1 LQARVA
7 DFERVDAQV
16 LGISVDSVP
25 CHEAWVASLGG
36 ISYPLLSDFHR
47 RVCARYGLLRKP
59 HNIARRAVVIVDK
72 AGIIR
77 YIEKL
82 DKGLPDPDRLLAVLR
97 ATSSFGTKRR
107 GTRDDA

>member
-25 CHEAWVASLGG
+25 CHEAWAASLGG
-36 ISYPLLSDFHR
+36 ISYPLLSDFRR
-47 RVCARYGLLRKP
+47 RVCARYGLLWRL
-59 HNIARRAVVIVDK
+59 HHIARRAVVIVDK

-77 YIEKL
+77 YIEVF

-97 ATSSFGTKRR
+97 V
-107 GTRDDA
+107 TRDSTPKKGRTPDDI

>member
-1 LQARVA
+1 MQARIA

-25 CHEAWVASLGG
+25 CHEAWAASLGG
-36 ISYPLLSDFHR
+36 VSYPLLSDFDR
-47 RVCARYGLLRKP
+47 RVCAKYGLLWKL

-72 AGIIR
+72 VGIIR
-77 YIEKL
+77 YIEIL

-97 ATSSFGTKRR
+97 VTRVSAPEKGGTP
-107 GTRDDA
+107 DDI